1 MERRIINPWSWQDE
15 FSYVQAHEVSGT
27 RRVLFCAGQAS
38 VVTRKGNR
46 CAQEIWVPR

>member
-1 MERRIINPWSWQDE
+1 MERRIINSWSWQE

-38 VVTRKGNR
+38 VAARKGNR
-46 CAQEIWVPR
+46 CTQEIWAPR